1 MTDAMPRL
9 HDLSP
14 GERLTV
20 RILRRLSAQWTT
32 RPGTNRQVSLPT
44 PPQPRAAHAS
54 MTLAFQDA
62 FSRMAHLCL
71 PGLAV
76 GTSSTPQLTAT
87 EQSFLRATAAAQH
100 GRVPEIG
107 AALHRV
113 APRPSVHARFV
124 TAVKILGDYLSAAGY
139 RLPYAKPALPTEE
152 RLVLGGAC
160 LLTMSRW
167 HGLDIRTTR
176 VLWPR
181 TAPAQLPS

>member
-20 RILRRLSAQWTT
+20 RIIRRLSAQWTT
-32 RPGTNRQVSLPT
+32 MQADRPAALPA
-44 PPQPRAAHAS
+44 PSRARAAHAT
-54 MTLAFQDA
+54 MALAFQDA
-62 FSRMAHLCL
+62 FGRMGHLCL

-76 GTSSTPQLTAT
+76 GASGAARLTAT

-100 GRVPEIG
+100 GQTPEIG
-107 AALHRV
+107 AALYRV
-113 APRPSVHARFV
+113 FSRPSVHARFV
-124 TAVKILGDYLSAAGY
+124 AAVKMLGEYLTTSGY
-139 RLPYAKPALPTEE
+139 RLPYAGSRRAPEE

-167 HGLDIRTTR
+167 HDLDIGTTR

-181 TAPAQLPS
+181 TAPRQAAS